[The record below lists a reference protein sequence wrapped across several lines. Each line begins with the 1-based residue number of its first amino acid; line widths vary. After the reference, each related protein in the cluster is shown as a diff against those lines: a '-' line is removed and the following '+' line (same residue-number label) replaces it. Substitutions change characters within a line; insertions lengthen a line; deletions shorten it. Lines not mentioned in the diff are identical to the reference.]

1 MEEVF
6 FKTIFD
12 EFPDFVFVY
21 EIINDKPNKFIY
33 ANKLIIEKLG
43 YSLDELK
50 NFNPN
55 DIVCIDIW
63 PSEIDRIEQVWKTKN
78 EEYIDVEIITKIV
91 KINDKDYGI
100 AIARDITEKKE
111 FLENII
117 NEKENLEALVDN
129 LTQTREL
136 SIQSE
141 KMVALGQLIAGV
153 AHEINSPLGAI
164 KASAEN
170 LNTSINKIIVKLS
183 NFIETFTPEKYYF
196 IDIVLKNFSFKVD
209 ELSIKEKRTLK
220 KEIIALLDKHNV
232 PNSENFAESFIYIG
246 LYPVPKVIIPLLFKD
261 YALELLDFL
270 KSFVSILKNT
280 NTINLA
286 VDRAS
291 KIVFALKKYI
301 HRDLSGKKQPTDIID
316 TIETVLTLY
325 NNYLKHGIDVVRKY
339 EKVPEIYC
347 YTEEITQVWTNLIHN
362 AIYAMN
368 YKGELIIEVFQED
381 NFIVVKIKDTGCGID
396 PDIQDKIFEPF
407 FTTKK
412 PGEGTGL
419 GLDIVKSII
428 ERHNGNI
435 TFKSKVGEGTEF
447 TVKLP
452 ISNE

>member
-1 MEEVF
+1 MEENIF
-6 FKTIFD
+6 RILFD
-12 EFPDFVFVY
+12 ELPDFVFIY
-21 EIINDKPNKFIY
+21 EIVNEKLEKFVY
-33 ANKLIIEKLG
+33 ANKLTINRLG
-43 YSLDELK
+43 YNLEELK
-50 NFNPN
+50 KLSPN

-63 PSEIDRIEQVWKTKN
+63 SLNMNRIEQVWKTKN
-78 EEYIDVEIITKIV
+78 EEYINVEIATKVIEY
-91 KINDKDYGI
+91 KGKSYGI

-111 FLENII
+111 FIENII

-129 LTQTREL
+129 LTQTRDL

-164 KASAEN
+164 RASTEN
-170 LNTSINKIIVKLS
+170 LNTSIKKIIDNLS
-183 NFIETFTPEKYYF
+183 YF
-196 IDIVLKNFSFKVD
+196 IKSLTIEKHTFIDVVLKNISFKID
-209 ELSIKEKRTLK
+209 DLSIKEKRLLR
-220 KEIIALLDKHNV
+220 KEISSILASYNV
-232 PNSENFAESFIYIG
+232 PNYEEIAETLVYIG
-246 LYPVPKVIIPLLFKD
+246 LYPIPDSLIPYFHKD
-261 YALELLDFL
+261 YSLELLEFL
-270 KSFVSILKNT
+270 KNFISIWKNT
-280 NTINLA
+280 DTINLA
-286 VDRAS
+286 VERAS

-325 NNYLKHGIDVVRKY
+325 NNYLKHGIEVEKQY

-347 YTEEITQVWTNLIHN
+347 YTDEITQVWTNLIHN

-368 YKGELIIEVFQED
+368 YKGKLTIKVFLED
-381 NFIVVKIKDTGCGID
+381 NYIVVKIIDTGCGID

-419 GLDIVKSII
+419 GLDIVKNIV
-428 ERHNGNI
+428 ERHNGFI
-435 TFKSKVGEGTEF
+435 TFKSKLGEGTEF

-452 ISNE
+452 ILSE